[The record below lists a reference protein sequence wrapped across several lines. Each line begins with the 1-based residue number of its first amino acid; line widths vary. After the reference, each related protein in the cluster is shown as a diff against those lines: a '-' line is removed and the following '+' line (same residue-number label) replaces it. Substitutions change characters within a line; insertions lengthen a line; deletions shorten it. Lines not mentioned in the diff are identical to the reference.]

1 MVVLQPALNPLQ
13 DVLNQINLLLRLRQP
28 RFQPTQ
34 RHTQTWWEVGRRN
47 IETNHSHPDKAS
59 LGLPGTWIS
68 GNHGLDDVIQDPSQA
83 WNIFKVQA
91 QIKKGFANSRV
102 VPELS
107 HACVED
113 GNWNRPCHGWSR
125 VESTKSYLID
135 IIMVRQCR
143 VDVFVGD
150 LGQDQDISIRIVQ
163 AVCRCLAR
171 TIPIDSQN
179 TPPGCDFGDV

>member
-1 MVVLQPALNPLQ
+1 MNTISTVQLDAILRRLYGVNYLLERAFFGGQDLADCRVQMVVLKPALNPLQ

-34 RHTQTWWEVGRRN
+34 RHTQTWWEVGRGN
-47 IETNHSHPDKAS
+47 IEPNHSHLNKAS

-68 GNHGLDDVIQDPSQA
+68 GNHGFDDVIQDPSQT

-113 GNWNRPCHGWSR
+113 GDWNRSCHGWSR

-135 IIMVRQCR
+135 IIVVR
-143 VDVFVGD
+143 
-150 LGQDQDISIRIVQ
+150 
-163 AVCRCLAR
+163 
-171 TIPIDSQN
+171 
-179 TPPGCDFGDV
+179 